1 MLKLKLRHLALL
13 CSILVIVGASVTFG
27 QVDCT
32 GVATWDPVVLYLAA
46 DHTHVVFQGRLYEAV
61 VDSRVAQPQPGGNTW
76 WRDLGA
82 CGGTPPPPP
91 PPTGVQIAGAWI
103 AGTAHAAQAGSNRA
117 LVFTAHAEHN
127 GTLSLNSVTYGG
139 RAMTKIIERTATS
152 AGSPTIA
159 YTAAFILNESGI
171 AAAANG
177 TFVVTWSIT
186 PTQPPAFSSVFLI
199 NADQSALIRASASGV
214 SNSATATAAALA
226 TASGDRVIV
235 AATNGNTGSY
245 TLNNGFTEALEV
257 APGSADGVAG
267 SKAATGA
274 NETPSVTHSAVNRQ
288 SVVGFVVR
296 GGTGG
301 GGDTQ
306 APTVPTNLRVTATTA
321 SSVSLAW
328 DASTDNVGVTGYDV
342 FQGTTLAGG
351 TTTTSFMV
359 NGLNCNTLFVF
370 TVKAKDAAGNVSVSS
385 MSVSATTLNC
395 VVVNPGPRIYAP
407 YADMGLFPTFNM
419 TQTANATGV
428 KFFTMAFI
436 NSRGC
441 EATWFGILS
450 LSDPFATERG
460 NDINSLRA
468 LGGDAII
475 SFGGA
480 SGAEL
485 AEVCGSA
492 SATQA
497 QYQRVITMYGLKRV
511 DFDIEGAA
519 VASPASVNIRNQAIA
534 GLQRM
539 NPGLEVS
546 YTLPVLPTGLTQDGI
561 NLLKNAVQNGV
572 NLTTLNLMTFDYG
585 ASFQGVS
592 ADLHIQAINSTAD
605 QLGQAGLLPQLSQA
619 QRRAMM
625 SITIMNGNDDQG
637 RVTSLQDA
645 QQVLS
650 AARAGNWKGI
660 RMWGIHRD
668 HPCTGGGNLTC
679 SGIPQGDF
687 AFSNIFKVFP

>member
-1 MLKLKLRHLALL
+1 MLKLRHLALV
-13 CSILVIVGASVTFG
+13 CSILMVVGVSVAFG

-82 CGGTPPPPP
+82 CGGSPPPPP
-91 PPTGVQIAGAWI
+91 PVGVQIAGAWT
-103 AGTAHAAQAGSNRA
+103 AGTTHAVQAGSNRA
-117 LVFTAHAEHN
+117 LIFTAHAEHN

-139 RAMTKIIERTATS
+139 RSMTKIIERSASS

-159 YTAAFILNESGI
+159 DTAAFILNESGI
-171 AAAANG
+171 AAATNG

-199 NADQSALIRASASGV
+199 NVNQSALLRASASGV
-214 SNSATATAAALA
+214 SNSATATTAALA
-226 TASGDRVIV
+226 TVSGDRVIV
-235 AATNGNTGSY
+235 AATNGNTGLY
-245 TLNNGFTEALEV
+245 TMNNGFTEALEV
-257 APGSADGVAG
+257 APGSADGVTG

-296 GGTGG
+296 GATGGG

-306 APTVPTNLRVTATTA
+306 APTAPTNLRVTAITA

-342 FQGTTLAGG
+342 FQGTLAGG
-351 TTTTSFMV
+351 TTMTSFMV
-359 NGLNCNTLFVF
+359 NGLNCDTPFVF

-385 MSVSATTLNC
+385 SSVSATTLDC
-395 VVVNPGPRIYAP
+395 VIVNPGPRIYAP
-407 YADMGLFPTFNM
+407 YADVGLFPTFNM

-519 VASPASVNIRNQAIA
+519 VASPVSVDIRNQAIA

-539 NPGLEVS
+539 NPGLVVS

-585 ASFQGVS
+585 ASFQGAS

-637 RVTSLQDA
+637 RVTSLLDA
-645 QQVLS
+645 QQVLT
-650 AARAGNWKGI
+650 AARAENWKGI

-668 HPCTGGGNLTC
+668 HPCTGGSNLTC